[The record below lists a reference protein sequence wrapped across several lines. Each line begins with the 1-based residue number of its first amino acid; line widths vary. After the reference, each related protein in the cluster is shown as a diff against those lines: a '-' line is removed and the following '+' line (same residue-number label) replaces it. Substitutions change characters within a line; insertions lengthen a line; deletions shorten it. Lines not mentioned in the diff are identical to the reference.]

1 MNPLTIGGL
10 ATALKVT
17 AWLSGLPS
25 LAMLLF
31 YGLHTLQQRAATA
44 PPATRFGDNPDA
56 LMLILQGMVKV
67 FETVGKLAGA
77 LEQIVF
83 GILAAA
89 AAAGL
94 VTAVVCGV
102 VGHGLQVQAAWARW
116 SAFAMLGLLL
126 LVSLLGV
133 LSLRDFGRI
142 MMLAFVTFSAL
153 GLHALWGGYG
163 GLRA

>member
-10 ATALKVT
+10 ATAFKAT

-31 YGLHTLQQRAATA
+31 YGLHTLQRRAATA

-56 LMLILQGMVKV
+56 LMLILQGMVAV

-102 VGHGLQVQAAWARW
+102 IGHGLQAQAVWARW
-116 SAFAMLGLLL
+116 CAFAMLVLLL

-133 LSLRDFGRI
+133 LSLRDFGRVT
-142 MMLAFVTFSAL
+142 MLAIVTLSAL

-163 GLRA
+163 GLR